1 MELTTF
7 LVLAVSTRLV
17 STILDSIGRGER
29 WFVLVFYFIFVA
41 FSYEQTMF
49 FSDASSVAF
58 PYTIPYGQNWGTHLC
73 VDGVINLT

>member
-1 MELTTF
+1 M
-7 LVLAVSTRLV
+7 VCIS
-17 STILDSIGRGER
+17 IL
-29 WFVLVFYFIFVA
+29 FYFIFVA

-49 FSDASSVAF
+49 FSDASSVVF